1 MMRTIKLYGVLRK
14 HFGRE
19 YVIDVRNER
28 DGIRALCAMVP
39 GFEKFL
45 RNGEERGLTFAVF
58 SGARNLANDDLDLK
72 TERAD
77 EIRIVPIIQ
86 GSKQAGLFQTILGAV
101 LIVVGVMYD
110 WTGTTSTVG
119 MSLIAGGAALGLGG
133 VVQLLSPTART
144 GSLDRNE
151 DGNNP
156 SYGFGGAVTTIAQ
169 GNPYPVLYGEREIGG
184 AVESGG
190 IYTQDQL

>member
-1 MMRTIKLYGVLRK
+1 
-14 HFGRE
+14 
-19 YVIDVRNER
+19 
-28 DGIRALCAMVP
+28 MVP

>member
-1 MMRTIKLYGVLRK
+1 MKRKVKLYGVLRK

-19 YVIDVRNER
+19 FELDVNSTR
-28 DGIRALCAMVP
+28 DAIQALCNMIP

-45 RNGEERGLTFAVF
+45 SNGEERGLVFTVF
-58 SGARNLANDDLDLK
+58 SGTRNLSPDDLDLK
-72 TERAD
+72 GDDAGD
-77 EIRIVPIIQ
+77 IRIAPIIQ
-86 GSKQAGLFQTILGAV
+86 GSKQAGLFTTILGVV
-101 LIVVGVMYD
+101 LVVAGFF
-110 WTGTTSTVG
+110 TFGTTSAVG
-119 MSLIAGGAALGLGG
+119 VAMMAGGAAMGLSG
-133 VVQLLSPTART
+133 VVQMLSPTANT

-169 GNPYPVLYGEREIGG
+169 GNPYPLLYGEREIGG

-190 IYTQDQL
+190 IYTQDRL

>member
-1 MMRTIKLYGVLRK
+1 MKRTIKLYGVLRK

-19 YVIDVRNER
+19 YSLDVNSPR
-28 DGIRALCAMVP
+28 DAITALCVMVP

-45 RNGEERGLTFAVF
+45 TTGEERGLVFTVF
-58 SGARNLANDDLDLK
+58 SGTRNLDGQELDLHGNDS
-72 TERAD
+72 AD
-77 EIRIVPIIQ
+77 IRIAPIIQ
-86 GSKQAGLFQTILGAV
+86 GSKQAGLFQTILG
-101 LIVVGVMYD
+101 VGLV
-110 WTGTTSTVG
+110 
-119 MSLIAGGAALGLGG
+119 IAGFASGGLSTGLGMALLAGGGSLALGG
-133 VVQLLSPTART
+133 VVQMLSPTPQT

-156 SYGFGGAVTTIAQ
+156 SYGFGSAVTTIAQ

-190 IYTQDQL
+190 IYPQDKL

>member
-1 MMRTIKLYGVLRK
+1 MKRTVKLYGVLRK

-19 YVIDVRNER
+19 YVLDVNSTR
-28 DGIRALCAMVP
+28 DAIQALCNMLP
-39 GFEKFL
+39 GFESFL
-45 RNGEERGLTFAVF
+45 SNGEERGLVFTVF
-58 SGARNLANDDLDLK
+58 SGNRNLSADDLDLK
-72 TERAD
+72 GDDAGD
-77 EIRIVPIIQ
+77 IRIAPIIQ
-86 GSKQAGLFQTILGAV
+86 GSKQAGLFTTILGVA
-101 LIVVGVMYD
+101 LVVAGFF
-110 WTGTTSTVG
+110 TFGTTSAVG
-119 MSLIAGGAALGLGG
+119 VAMIAGGAAMGLSG
-133 VVQLLSPTART
+133 VVQMLSPTANT

-190 IYTQDQL
+190 IYTQDRL